1 MFNFFKKNQ
10 SWIRFYSLDKNV
22 ATIYPVIQTKLVER
36 DWNNLAG
43 TDRNRPEQG
52 KQTVL
57 NCPAIKQIT
66 KTGYVIC
73 APADFIIKTGST
85 PADISWETPFLFKRH
100 SDKYTFSNTDYY
112 VSWHSPAQTEP
123 IIPKA
128 NAHSDKQYH
137 HSAVKVETPW
147 RIKAS
152 DDIVLLQI
160 PVTYNN
166 EERFSAATGIVDP
179 RYMHAVS
186 IQLYW
191 HIVAGETLVK
201 AGTPLAQFV
210 PINRSFLESKNID
223 FIVDTATAVDQEIE
237 DAYAFSNHSRFPK
250 TDSVMNKIKII
261 SKLFDYFRKKYPK
274 NKI

>member
-1 MFNFFKKNQ
+1 
-10 SWIRFYSLDKNV
+10 
-22 ATIYPVIQTKLVER
+22 
-36 DWNNLAG
+36 
-43 TDRNRPEQG
+43 
-52 KQTVL
+52 
-57 NCPAIKQIT
+57 
-66 KTGYVIC
+66 
-73 APADFIIKTGST
+73 
-85 PADISWETPFLFKRH
+85 
-100 SDKYTFSNTDYY
+100 
-112 VSWHSPAQTEP
+112 
-123 IIPKA
+123 
-128 NAHSDKQYH
+128 
-137 HSAVKVETPW
+137 
-147 RIKAS
+147 
-152 DDIVLLQI
+152 LLQI

-186 IQLYW
+186 VQLYW